1 MRPERLRELSLL
13 AVLAVA
19 ILIFSLL
26 IDNYLGGSFFNRVTT
41 SVAITAILAAGQTIV
56 ILTRNIDLSVGS
68 IVGVTAYVTGEYL
81 HDHPELTP
89 VLAVAYAVAIG
100 GGLGLLNGALVAY
113 ARVPSIIVTLGTLA
127 IFRTWLINHSD
138 SRTITSDGLPDWVL
152 DLPNSTLVSFGE
164 WDVRTVVLGAV
175 VLIVVL
181 QLLLG
186 GLKWGRWV
194 YAVGSNPD
202 AARQA
207 ALPVERVILAA
218 FVASG
223 ALAGLAGFLFLS
235 RFGTIT
241 VNAGNGLEL
250 ASVAAAVVGGVNI
263 FGGSG
268 TLIGALLGALLINLL
283 DLSLLRVPGLSE
295 FWRDAVLGT
304 LILTAVA
311 VDFLLGKRIG
321 RITSRA
327 GGRQTRPP
335 RGCPMLDKAI
345 KWRWEL
351 FLAVVLVVV
360 FFVNVSISEF
370 YLGEQN
376 FVNMFQ
382 LSIEKLIVVVVM
394 AFVIINGEIDL
405 SVASVM
411 AFSAC
416 VLAALHEAGSVPFGL
431 AVVIALLAAT
441 AAGAIQG
448 AFVAFMGL
456 PSLVVTLAGLI
467 GWRGAGRILVEDR
480 SIGDFPEWFENL
492 GQEPVIGRVSLAV
505 VFFVIQLILA
515 GIILHRTAFG
525 RSVFVIGNNASVA
538 RYSGVTWRA
547 TR

>member
-1 MRPERLRELSLL
+1 MSALLRLRPERLRELSLVV
-13 AVLAVA
+13 VLAVA
-19 ILIFSLL
+19 VFIFSLL
-26 IDNYLGGSFFNRVTT
+26 IDNYIGGSFFNRVTT

-81 HDHPELTP
+81 HSHPDLAP

-100 GGLGLLNGALVAY
+100 AGLGLLNGVLVAY

-138 SRTITSDGLPDWVL
+138 SRTITSDGLPDWL
-152 DLPNSTLVSFGE
+152 LNLPNSTVVSLGA

-218 FVASG
+218 FAASG

-241 VNAGNGLEL
+241 VSAGSGLEL
-250 ASVAAAVVGGVNI
+250 QAVAAAVVGGVNI

-268 TLIGALLGALLINLL
+268 TLIGALLGALLVNLL

-295 FWRDAVLGT
+295 FWRDAVLGV

-321 RITSRA
+321 RIASRA
-327 GGRQTRPP
+327 RGRP
-335 RGCPMLDKAI
+335 
-345 KWRWEL
+345 
-351 FLAVVLVVV
+351 
-360 FFVNVSISEF
+360 
-370 YLGEQN
+370 
-376 FVNMFQ
+376 
-382 LSIEKLIVVVVM
+382 
-394 AFVIINGEIDL
+394 
-405 SVASVM
+405 
-411 AFSAC
+411 
-416 VLAALHEAGSVPFGL
+416 
-431 AVVIALLAAT
+431 
-441 AAGAIQG
+441 AAGVPDA
-448 AFVAFMGL
+448 
-456 PSLVVTLAGLI
+456 
-467 GWRGAGRILVEDR
+467 
-480 SIGDFPEWFENL
+480 
-492 GQEPVIGRVSLAV
+492 
-505 VFFVIQLILA
+505 
-515 GIILHRTAFG
+515 
-525 RSVFVIGNNASVA
+525 
-538 RYSGVTWRA
+538 
-547 TR
+547 

>member
-1 MRPERLRELSLL
+1 MSRVLGLRPERLRELSLL
-13 AVLAVA
+13 VVLAVA
-19 ILIFSLL
+19 VFIFSLL
-26 IDNYLGGSFFNRVTT
+26 IDNYIGGSFFNRVTT

-81 HDHPELTP
+81 HSHPGLAP

-100 GGLGLLNGALVAY
+100 AGLGLLNGVLVAY

-138 SRTITSDGLPDWVL
+138 SKTITSDALPDWVV

-164 WDVRTVVLGAV
+164 FDIRTVVAGAV
-175 VLIVVL
+175 VLILVL

-207 ALPVERVILAA
+207 ALPVERVILGA

-250 ASVAAAVVGGVNI
+250 QSVAAAVVGGVNI

-268 TLIGALLGALLINLL
+268 TLVGSFLGAILINLL

-311 VDFLLGKRIG
+311 VDFVLGKRLG
-321 RITSRA
+321 RLSSRA
-327 GGRQTRPP
+327 RGRPAAGVPP
-335 RGCPMLDKAI
+335 P
-345 KWRWEL
+345 
-351 FLAVVLVVV
+351 
-360 FFVNVSISEF
+360 
-370 YLGEQN
+370 EQ
-376 FVNMFQ
+376 
-382 LSIEKLIVVVVM
+382 
-394 AFVIINGEIDL
+394 G
-405 SVASVM
+405 VASD
-411 AFSAC
+411 A
-416 VLAALHEAGSVPFGL
+416 
-431 AVVIALLAAT
+431 
-441 AAGAIQG
+441 
-448 AFVAFMGL
+448 
-456 PSLVVTLAGLI
+456 
-467 GWRGAGRILVEDR
+467 
-480 SIGDFPEWFENL
+480 
-492 GQEPVIGRVSLAV
+492 
-505 VFFVIQLILA
+505 
-515 GIILHRTAFG
+515 
-525 RSVFVIGNNASVA
+525 
-538 RYSGVTWRA
+538 
-547 TR
+547 

>member
-13 AVLAVA
+13 VVLGVAVLV
-19 ILIFSLL
+19 FSLL

-138 SRTITSDGLPDWVL
+138 SRTITSDGLPRWVL

-164 WDVRTVVLGAV
+164 WDLRTVVVGAV

-181 QLLLG
+181 QVLLG

-207 ALPVERVILAA
+207 ALPVERVILGA

-250 ASVAAAVVGGVNI
+250 QSVAAAVVGGVNI

-268 TLIGALLGALLINLL
+268 TLVGALLGALLINLL

-327 GGRQTRPP
+327 RGRP
-335 RGCPMLDKAI
+335 
-345 KWRWEL
+345 
-351 FLAVVLVVV
+351 
-360 FFVNVSISEF
+360 
-370 YLGEQN
+370 
-376 FVNMFQ
+376 
-382 LSIEKLIVVVVM
+382 
-394 AFVIINGEIDL
+394 
-405 SVASVM
+405 
-411 AFSAC
+411 
-416 VLAALHEAGSVPFGL
+416 
-431 AVVIALLAAT
+431 
-441 AAGAIQG
+441 AAGVPDA
-448 AFVAFMGL
+448 
-456 PSLVVTLAGLI
+456 
-467 GWRGAGRILVEDR
+467 
-480 SIGDFPEWFENL
+480 
-492 GQEPVIGRVSLAV
+492 
-505 VFFVIQLILA
+505 
-515 GIILHRTAFG
+515 
-525 RSVFVIGNNASVA
+525 
-538 RYSGVTWRA
+538 
-547 TR
+547 

>member
-13 AVLAVA
+13 AVLAAA

-81 HDHPELTP
+81 HNHPDLTP

-100 GGLGLLNGALVAY
+100 GGLGLVNGVLVAY

-138 SRTITSDGLPDWVL
+138 SRTITSDGLPRWVL
-152 DLPNSTLVSFGE
+152 DLPNSTVVSFGN
-164 WDVRTVVLGAV
+164 WDVRTIVLGAV

-250 ASVAAAVVGGVNI
+250 QSVAAAVVGGVNI

-268 TLIGALLGALLINLL
+268 TLVGALLGALLINLL

-327 GGRQTRPP
+327 RGRP
-335 RGCPMLDKAI
+335 
-345 KWRWEL
+345 
-351 FLAVVLVVV
+351 
-360 FFVNVSISEF
+360 
-370 YLGEQN
+370 
-376 FVNMFQ
+376 
-382 LSIEKLIVVVVM
+382 
-394 AFVIINGEIDL
+394 
-405 SVASVM
+405 
-411 AFSAC
+411 SA
-416 VLAALHEAGSVPFGL
+416 GVPD
-431 AVVIALLAAT
+431 A
-441 AAGAIQG
+441 
-448 AFVAFMGL
+448 
-456 PSLVVTLAGLI
+456 
-467 GWRGAGRILVEDR
+467 
-480 SIGDFPEWFENL
+480 
-492 GQEPVIGRVSLAV
+492 
-505 VFFVIQLILA
+505 
-515 GIILHRTAFG
+515 
-525 RSVFVIGNNASVA
+525 
-538 RYSGVTWRA
+538 
-547 TR
+547 

>member
-1 MRPERLRELSLL
+1 MSAVLRLRPERLRELSLL
-13 AVLAVA
+13 VVLAVA
-19 ILIFSLL
+19 VLVFSLL

-68 IVGVTAYVTGEYL
+68 IVGVTAYVTGEFL

-100 GGLGLLNGALVAY
+100 AGLGLLNGALVAY

-138 SRTITSDGLPDWVL
+138 SRTITSDGLPDWVV

-164 WDVRTVVLGAV
+164 WDIRTVVAGAV

-186 GLKWGRWV
+186 SLKWGRWV

-207 ALPVERVILAA
+207 GLPVERVILGA

-250 ASVAAAVVGGVNI
+250 QSVAAAVVGGVNI

-268 TLIGALLGALLINLL
+268 TLVGSLFGALLINLL

-321 RITSRA
+321 RLSSRA
-327 GGRQTRPP
+327 RGRPTAGVPP
-335 RGCPMLDKAI
+335 PTQG
-345 KWRWEL
+345 
-351 FLAVVLVVV
+351 
-360 FFVNVSISEF
+360 
-370 YLGEQN
+370 
-376 FVNMFQ
+376 
-382 LSIEKLIVVVVM
+382 
-394 AFVIINGEIDL
+394 
-405 SVASVM
+405 
-411 AFSAC
+411 
-416 VLAALHEAGSVPFGL
+416 AGSD
-431 AVVIALLAAT
+431 A
-441 AAGAIQG
+441 
-448 AFVAFMGL
+448 
-456 PSLVVTLAGLI
+456 
-467 GWRGAGRILVEDR
+467 
-480 SIGDFPEWFENL
+480 
-492 GQEPVIGRVSLAV
+492 
-505 VFFVIQLILA
+505 
-515 GIILHRTAFG
+515 
-525 RSVFVIGNNASVA
+525 
-538 RYSGVTWRA
+538 
-547 TR
+547 

>member
-13 AVLAVA
+13 AVLAAA

-26 IDNYLGGSFFNRVTT
+26 IDNYFGGSFFNRVTT

-81 HDHPELTP
+81 HNHPDLTP

-152 DLPNSTLVSFGE
+152 DLPNSTVVSFGS

-250 ASVAAAVVGGVNI
+250 QSVAAAVVGGVNI

-268 TLIGALLGALLINLL
+268 TLIGALLGALLINVL

-295 FWRDAVLGT
+295 FWRDAVLGA

-327 GGRQTRPP
+327 RGRP
-335 RGCPMLDKAI
+335 
-345 KWRWEL
+345 
-351 FLAVVLVVV
+351 
-360 FFVNVSISEF
+360 
-370 YLGEQN
+370 
-376 FVNMFQ
+376 
-382 LSIEKLIVVVVM
+382 
-394 AFVIINGEIDL
+394 
-405 SVASVM
+405 
-411 AFSAC
+411 SA
-416 VLAALHEAGSVPFGL
+416 GVPD
-431 AVVIALLAAT
+431 A
-441 AAGAIQG
+441 
-448 AFVAFMGL
+448 
-456 PSLVVTLAGLI
+456 
-467 GWRGAGRILVEDR
+467 
-480 SIGDFPEWFENL
+480 
-492 GQEPVIGRVSLAV
+492 
-505 VFFVIQLILA
+505 
-515 GIILHRTAFG
+515 
-525 RSVFVIGNNASVA
+525 
-538 RYSGVTWRA
+538 
-547 TR
+547 